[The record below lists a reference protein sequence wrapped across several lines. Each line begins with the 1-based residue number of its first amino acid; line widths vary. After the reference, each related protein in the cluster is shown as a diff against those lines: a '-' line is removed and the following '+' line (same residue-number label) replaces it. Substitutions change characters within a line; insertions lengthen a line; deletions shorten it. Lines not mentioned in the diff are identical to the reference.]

1 MNTDYNTGILIMFAI
16 LINSTVS
23 FFSSTAYKIK
33 IELNS
38 DKYLCCL
45 ITCHTYFIVFEN
57 CCNILLLAISKY
69 NNLYVDIFGWCAS
82 TKKMKV
88 PPG

>member
-57 CCNILLLAISKY
+57 CCNISSWLFPSIIIYMWIYL
-69 NNLYVDIFGWCAS
+69 DG
-82 TKKMKV
+82 V
-88 PPG
+88 PPQKK